1 MERGQQ
7 AGTFVWPDLSVLEAR
22 GLTLKD
28 FLDAVEGRLIDEA
41 LDKALGVKN
50 QAAELL
56 GIKRTTLI
64 EKLKKRNA

>member
-1 MERGQQ
+1 M
-7 AGTFVWPDLSVLEAR
+7 LEAQAVN
-22 GLTLKD
+22 LKD

-41 LDKALGVKN
+41 LDRAEGVKN

-64 EKLKKRNA
+64 EKLKKRNS

>member
-1 MERGQQ
+1 M
-7 AGTFVWPDLSVLEAR
+7 LEAR